1 MDVSIA
7 SERGPTAPLK
17 ALGLLAGGVAVG
29 AVVAAA
35 AALVVRWGSGAIDP
49 RSAGSFAA
57 VSGSALV
64 LTAAAA
70 AALRPL
76 RPRFQ
81 SRRERDPQVE
91 PPAAAERAV
100 SPSPSPTPA
109 PSPWPGSKLVQRIE
123 RYERQSSDGSVA
135 EAAAGRVIVRFTE
148 GSRSAVAH
156 VGFCPPFAATPRIVV
171 SNACDGVE
179 VDVTAAEVLPWGV
192 RIECRLEE
200 PSEEPLDVDIDIVAG
215 PADSR

>member
-7 SERGPTAPLK
+7 SERGPAAPLK

-29 AVVAAA
+29 AVVVAA
-35 AALVVRWGSGAIDP
+35 AALVLRWGSGAIDP
-49 RSAGSFAA
+49 RSAGGFAA
-57 VSGSALV
+57 VSGSTLV
-64 LTAAAA
+64 LTAAAI

-76 RPRFQ
+76 RPRFP
-81 SRRERDPQVE
+81 SRAGRRDSQAE

-100 SPSPSPTPA
+100 SSMPS

-123 RYERQSSDGSVA
+123 RYERQTSDGTVA
-135 EAAAGRVIVRFTE
+135 EAAAGRVVVRFAE

-156 VGFCPPFAATPRIVV
+156 VGFCPPFAATPRISV

-200 PSEEPLDVDIDIVAG
+200 PSEEPLDVDVDIVAG

>member
-1 MDVSIA
+1 MDASIA
-7 SERGPTAPLK
+7 SERGPSAPLK
-17 ALGLLAGGVAVG
+17 ALGLSAGGVAVV

-35 AALVVRWGSGAIDP
+35 AALVLRWGSGAIDP

-76 RPRFQ
+76 RPRFPT
-81 SRRERDPQVE
+81 RARRDPQVQ
-91 PPAAAERAV
+91 PSAAAERVA
-100 SPSPSPTPA
+100 SSSSS
-109 PSPWPGSKLVQRIE
+109 PSPWPGSRLVQRIE
-123 RYERQSSDGSVA
+123 RYERQSPDGSVA
-135 EAAAGRVIVRFTE
+135 EAAAGRVVVRFAE

-156 VGFCPPFAATPRIVV
+156 VGFCPPFAAMPRVAV

-179 VDVTAAEVLPWGV
+179 VDVAAAEVLPWGV

-200 PSEEPLDVDIDIVAG
+200 PSEEQLDVDVEIIAE
-215 PADSR
+215 PADPR

>member
-1 MDVSIA
+1 MDASIA
-7 SERGPTAPLK
+7 TERGPAAPLK
-17 ALGLLAGGVAVG
+17 ALGLSVGGVAVV

-35 AALVVRWGSGAIDP
+35 AVLVLRWGSGAIDP
-49 RSAGSFAA
+49 RSAGGFAA

-76 RPRFQ
+76 RPRFP
-81 SRRERDPQVE
+81 SRAVHDPQVQ
-91 PPAAAERAV
+91 PPAAAERVA
-100 SPSPSPTPA
+100 S

-123 RYERQSSDGSVA
+123 RYERQSLDGSVA
-135 EAAAGRVIVRFTE
+135 EAAVGRVVVRFAE
-148 GSRSAVAH
+148 GSRSTVAH
-156 VGFCPPFAATPRIVV
+156 VGFCPPFATTPRVAV

-179 VDVTAAEVLPWGV
+179 VDVAAAEVLPWGV

-200 PSEEPLDVDIDIVAG
+200 PSEEPLDVDVEIVAE
-215 PADSR
+215 PADSHEPPPKAF